1 MEVRPQRASTA
12 DLDIVALWNL
22 LWQGRWFVIGITGFF
37 IVAGISYALLA
48 KEKFRAEVIMSSSG
62 QRSIPN
68 ALNQLGGLAALAG
81 VSIGS
86 NNVAVPV
93 AVLQSRG
100 LAKEFIEEMKIQDAL
115 LKDKSGDDVD
125 ARDAVM
131 VFVEDV
137 RTVLEERRTG
147 IVTLSIEWT
156 DPVVAADWANKLVA
170 KLNDRLRRSAL
181 EEAERNVAYLEKE
194 MAATDVI
201 SQQQSIG
208 RVLEAEMQKLM
219 LARGNDEFA
228 LKILDRAT
236 PPKKRSAPKRT
247 VIVLVAAIFGFFV
260 SVGFLLGRRTLEA
273 RSTIGA

>member
-1 MEVRPQRASTA
+1 MAGRPKGASTP
-12 DLDIVALWNL
+12 DLDFVALWGL
-22 LWQGRWFVIGITGFF
+22 LWQGRWFVIGITGIF
-37 IVAGISYALLA
+37 IAVGVSYALLA
-48 KEKFRAEVIMSSSG
+48 KEKFRAEVIMASSG
-62 QRSIPN
+62 QRSVPN

-100 LAKEFIEEMKIQDAL
+100 LAKEFIEEMKIQDEL
-115 LKDKSGDDVD
+115 LKDKSGDDLD
-125 ARDAVM
+125 TRDAVT
-131 VFVEDV
+131 VFEEDV
-137 RTVLEERRTG
+137 RAVFEERRTG
-147 IVTLSIEWT
+147 IVTLTIEWT

-170 KLNDRLRRSAL
+170 KLNDRLRRQAL
-181 EEAERNVAYLEKE
+181 EEAERNVSYLRKE
-194 MAATDVI
+194 MASTDVV

-208 RVLEAEMQKLM
+208 RVLEAEMQKLL

-247 VIVLVAAIFGFFV
+247 VIVLVALILGFFV
-260 SVGFLLGRRTLEA
+260 SIVFLLGRRTLEA
-273 RSTIGA
+273 QPTTSL

>member
-1 MEVRPQRASTA
+1 MEAKLQTKATA
-12 DLDIVALWNL
+12 DLDIVALWRL
-22 LWQGRWFVIGITGFF
+22 LWQGRWIVIGITGMF
-37 IVAGISYALLA
+37 IAAGVSYALLA

-100 LAKEFIEEMKIQDAL
+100 LAKEFIEEMKIQDEL
-115 LKDKSGDDVD
+115 LKGKSGDDLD
-125 ARDAVM
+125 ARDAVT

-137 RTVLEERRTG
+137 RTVFEERRTG
-147 IVTLSIEWT
+147 IVTLTIEWT
-156 DPVVAADWANKLVA
+156 DPTVAADWANKLVA
-170 KLNDRLRRSAL
+170 RLNDRLRSQAL
-181 EEAERNVAYLEKE
+181 EEAERNVAYLRKE
-194 MAATDVI
+194 MAATDVV

-208 RVLEAEMQKLM
+208 RVLEAEMQKLL
-219 LARGNDEFA
+219 LARGNDDFA

-236 PPKKRSAPKRT
+236 PPKKRSSPKRT
-247 VIVLVAAIFGFFV
+247 VIVVVAAILGFLV
-260 SVGFLLGRRTLEA
+260 SVSYLLGRRSFEA
-273 RSTIGA
+273 RSTSVS

>member
-1 MEVRPQRASTA
+1 MEAKPQTKGAA
-12 DLDIVALWNL
+12 DLDIVALWRL
-22 LWQGRWFVIGITGFF
+22 LWQGRWLVIGITGMF
-37 IVAGISYALLA
+37 IAAGVSYALLA

-100 LAKEFIEEMKIQDAL
+100 LAKEFIEDMKIQDEL
-115 LKDKSGDDVD
+115 LKGKSGDDLD
-125 ARDAVM
+125 ARDAVT

-137 RTVLEERRTG
+137 RTVFEERRTG
-147 IVTLSIEWT
+147 IVTLTIEWT
-156 DPVVAADWANKLVA
+156 DPTVAADWANKLVA
-170 KLNDRLRRSAL
+170 RLNDRLRSQAL
-181 EEAERNVAYLEKE
+181 EEAERNVAYLRKE
-194 MAATDVI
+194 MAATDVV

-208 RVLEAEMQKLM
+208 RVLEAEMQKLL
-219 LARGNDEFA
+219 LARGNDDFA

-236 PPKKRSAPKRT
+236 PPKKRSSPKRT
-247 VIVLVAAIFGFFV
+247 VIVIVAAILGFLV
-260 SVGFLLGRRTLEA
+260 SVSYLLGRRSFEA
-273 RSTIGA
+273 RSTSVS

>member
-1 MEVRPQRASTA
+1 MEAKPQTKATA
-12 DLDIVALWNL
+12 DLDIVALWRL
-22 LWQGRWFVIGITGFF
+22 LWQGRWLVIGITGVFV
-37 IVAGISYALLA
+37 VAGVSYALLA

-100 LAKEFIEEMKIQDAL
+100 LAKEFIEDMKIQDEL
-115 LKDKSGDDVD
+115 LKGKSGDDLD
-125 ARDAVM
+125 ARDAVT

-137 RTVLEERRTG
+137 RTVFEERRTG
-147 IVTLSIEWT
+147 IVTLTIEWT

-170 KLNDRLRRSAL
+170 RLNDRLRSQAL
-181 EEAERNVAYLEKE
+181 EEAERNVAYLRKE
-194 MAATDVI
+194 MAATDVV

-208 RVLEAEMQKLM
+208 RVLEAEMQKLL
-219 LARGNDEFA
+219 LARGNDDFA

-236 PPKKRSAPKRT
+236 PPKKRSSPKRT
-247 VIVLVAAIFGFFV
+247 VIVIVAAILGFLV
-260 SVGFLLGRRTLEA
+260 SIGYLLGRRSFEA
-273 RSTIGA
+273 RSTSAS